1 MTDQKSQNI
10 DIRVTETGFRYHRG
24 SALSIFKS
32 DRHEDFIA
40 LACALVITLGVF
52 IVVG

>member
-1 MTDQKSQNI
+1 MTDQRSQDI
-10 DIRVTETGFRYHRG
+10 DIRTTETGFRYHRG

-40 LACALVITLGVF
+40 LACALVIAIGVYVL
-52 IVVG
+52 IG